1 MKLSGDK
8 KCDAPVHTTPQK
20 YNATNEKIRLFC
32 IVLKF
37 VRLGVRTGGWGLL
50 SIGISESADTSMP
63 SGDTLH
69 LPGIVVIPYYIV
81 LHLVFSIVRY
91 FITIAL
97 LVREG
102 MVL

>member
-1 MKLSGDK
+1 M
-8 KCDAPVHTTPQK
+8 C
-20 YNATNEKIRLFC
+20 
-32 IVLKF
+32 
-37 VRLGVRTGGWGLL
+37 GWGSTQAGHRGEEWGWLL